1 MLNKLGERKMDKKII
16 LAVVVVMLFAF
27 SPAVSVRAITADDI
41 KNAIQSPYELTVATI
56 EGGNPETVDPA
67 WCYDTASAELIMNV
81 YDTLITFD
89 GEHMERYLPSIAT
102 EWTIENITGTKSPEG
117 LDWYFRYTFKIRTGV
132 KFYDVAGH
140 VYDLTPQDVEYSF
153 ERELV
158 QDRASGPQWM
168 LYEPLLDTWGA
179 FGLNSTPI
187 VPGEPG
193 YNESELIRVGK
204 MIDHAVESNDT
215 HVWFNLAFP
224 GAYAPF
230 MQILCQSWSSILSKQ
245 WVNEYV
251 IGELGRHE
259 WPGDWGDY
267 TGWIEYHDPAI
278 SPLDDPTPIM
288 CGTGPYMLETLSYTD
303 EYWTVVRNENY
314 WRGWPADFPKLGP
327 SQPAGWVDRLTV
339 TWHYTWEVRRDM
351 FLSGQIDMC
360 AVPRQNLPEM
370 YVDFEAGILKDG
382 LRCTYPLPLL
392 VVDAL
397 FFMFD
402 IDPATPYGKINDYG
416 VFSEDGIPRDFFGN
430 PDWGIHVRKAFA
442 YAFDYDTYLQ
452 QAYLGEAIHPA
463 TAIIPGLPCY
473 DPTVEGYYYDLDK
486 AVEEFQKVPGLW
498 DTGFTITVL
507 YNEGNLAR
515 QTAANLL
522 KSAIE
527 SLNPKFHVE
536 VTMTDWR
543 SYLRAC
549 LYHQTPVFII
559 GWLADYPDPHN
570 FAFAF
575 YYSKGAFAVW
585 QLYENATLD
594 QLIEQGI
601 REPDPEKRCQIY
613 HEVQVLAVAD
623 CPSTTLDQPIGRH
636 FERDWV
642 VDWYYNPI
650 YAGIYAY
657 NLWKWYYVPHALLLE
672 SGTLTQPWCNYLPFD
687 VNYDGVIDGIDI
699 SIVAKAFGSDPGP
712 PIHERWCFRAD
723 VSNDRIVDGV
733 DLTYVCR
740 YFGSESPPWE
750 YSP

>member
-1 MLNKLGERKMDKKII
+1 MNKLGERKMDKKII

-204 MIDHAVESNDT
+204 MIDHAVESNAT

-382 LRCTYPLPLL
+382 LRCTYPLP
-392 VVDAL
+392 
-397 FFMFD
+397 
-402 IDPATPYGKINDYG
+402 
-416 VFSEDGIPRDFFGN
+416 
-430 PDWGIHVRKAFA
+430 
-442 YAFDYDTYLQ
+442 
-452 QAYLGEAIHPA
+452 
-463 TAIIPGLPCY
+463 
-473 DPTVEGYYYDLDK
+473 
-486 AVEEFQKVPGLW
+486 
-498 DTGFTITVL
+498 
-507 YNEGNLAR
+507 
-515 QTAANLL
+515 
-522 KSAIE
+522 
-527 SLNPKFHVE
+527 
-536 VTMTDWR
+536 
-543 SYLRAC
+543 
-549 LYHQTPVFII
+549 
-559 GWLADYPDPHN
+559 
-570 FAFAF
+570 
-575 YYSKGAFAVW
+575 
-585 QLYENATLD
+585 
-594 QLIEQGI
+594 
-601 REPDPEKRCQIY
+601 
-613 HEVQVLAVAD
+613 
-623 CPSTTLDQPIGRH
+623 
-636 FERDWV
+636 
-642 VDWYYNPI
+642 
-650 YAGIYAY
+650 
-657 NLWKWYYVPHALLLE
+657 
-672 SGTLTQPWCNYLPFD
+672 
-687 VNYDGVIDGIDI
+687 
-699 SIVAKAFGSDPGP
+699 
-712 PIHERWCFRAD
+712 
-723 VSNDRIVDGV
+723 
-733 DLTYVCR
+733 
-740 YFGSESPPWE
+740 
-750 YSP
+750 